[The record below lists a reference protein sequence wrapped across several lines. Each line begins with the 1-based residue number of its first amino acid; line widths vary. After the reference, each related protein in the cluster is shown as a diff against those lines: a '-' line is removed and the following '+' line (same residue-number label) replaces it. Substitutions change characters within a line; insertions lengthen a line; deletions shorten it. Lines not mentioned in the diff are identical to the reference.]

1 MTLAAGVDEDLHGDQ
16 NIDGVDVRSDIVG
29 VEGMHSSSKCPCQSR
44 LCGGVGI
51 GNCRRVWKA
60 PTRIVS
66 TD

>member
-16 NIDGVDVRSDIVG
+16 NIDGVDVRSDIG
-29 VEGMHSSSKCPCQSR
+29 IDEWEMHSSKCPCQSR